1 MLHLAQGISNS
12 LTILASLRPRSSTN
26 TSETPLLI
34 PSPNVLRKLHHT
46 LPIAPTQGWYG
57 TLPPTRPSALR
68 DDTTIR
74 VKSGTV
80 IPTVEP
86 GTTAPGANAAPVNTA
101 AVSPH
106 PGYPYPSYSVGQSYR
121 GSYPQQQYKPG
132 QPYYAG
138 AQPQVQTQ
146 TTGQTGATQY
156 YPNQQ
161 YGQSQYQYS
170 PYFFAPN
177 QTVNSGANS
186 NGRGTPQPTGAT
198 TTAYGGY
205 YNSYN
210 AQQPAQR
217 AVANTVVTAT
227 VAGKPLQQGVN
238 GQAPPTLTPHL
249 KNMAWSGSASQPST
263 PSGANNGYQASYH
276 PPNPSR

>member
-1 MLHLAQGISNS
+1 
-12 LTILASLRPRSSTN
+12 LRPRSSTN
-26 TSETPLLI
+26 TSETPLI
-34 PSPNVLRKLHHT
+34 PSPNVLRKLHRT

-57 TLPPTRPSALR
+57 TLPPARPLALR

-80 IPTVEP
+80 IPTIEP
-86 GTTAPGANAAPVNTA
+86 GTTAPGANAAPVNT
-101 AVSPH
+101 VSPH

-121 GSYPQQQYKPG
+121 GTYPQQQYKPG

-138 AQPQVQTQ
+138 AQPQAQTQ
-146 TTGQTGATQY
+146 TTGQAGATQY

-170 PYFFAPN
+170 PYFFPQG

-186 NGRGTPQPTGAT
+186 NGRGTPQPTGATT

-217 AVANTVVTAT
+217 AVANTVVTAAAT
-227 VAGKPLQQGVN
+227 GKPLQQGVN
-238 GQAPPTLTPHL
+238 GQAPPTLPPHL
-249 KNMAWSGSASQPST
+249 KNIAWSGSASQPST
-263 PSGANNGYQASYH
+263 PSGANNGYHASY
-276 PPNPSR
+276 PSR